1 MPTYQY
7 RCTACSEPLEVVQR
21 FTDAPIAHC
30 PSCGGVLR
38 KVFSAVGVVFKGS
51 GFYQT
56 DSRSTPKS
64 EPAAKDGDPAK
75 LPAATADGQKDRSK
89 DGTSK
94 DTAKD
99 PGRDGGGAKADKS
112 GKAEQPTKKK
122 EPAGSSSHK
131 VA

>member
-7 RCTACSEPLEVVQR
+7 RCTACSEPLEVAQS
-21 FTDAPIAHC
+21 FTDAPLAEC

-56 DSRSTPKS
+56 DSRPTAKS
-64 EPAAKDGDPAK
+64 EPAAKDGDSAK
-75 LPAATADGQKDRSK
+75 SPAATADGQKDRSK
-89 DGTSK
+89 DA
-94 DTAKD
+94 AKD
-99 PGRDGGGAKADKS
+99 GAKDAGGAKTDKS
-112 GKAEQPTKKK
+112 GKADQPTKKK
-122 EPAGSSSHK
+122 ERAGSSSHK